1 MYKIKGYYLISLVW
15 VLHCVPELTCWDYIP
30 LFYKS
35 LRMAS
40 HDEICSGFNDCYEKC
55 IFGGYIERRNMH
67 DVRNIKTKDGI
78 NNFKNPGPIMT
89 QLYKHININNT

>member
-1 MYKIKGYYLISLVW
+1 
-15 VLHCVPELTCWDYIP
+15 
-30 LFYKS
+30 
-35 LRMAS
+35 
-40 HDEICSGFNDCYEKC
+40 
-55 IFGGYIERRNMH
+55 MH